1 MELSENLQLQKNT
14 NFKEDIMIKY
24 IIKRLLYLL
33 PVLFGVSF
41 IVFTLLYIT
50 PGDPAKMILG
60 EQADA
65 QAIETLR
72 EELGLNDSFLVQF
85 GNYLKKIVTK
95 GDIGTSYSTRRPVL
109 TEILEVFPNTVKL
122 AVASTVIAIIIGIL
136 FGIISAVKQYSL
148 LDSFITVLAL
158 LGISMPMFWVGLLMI
173 LLFSV
178 KLGWLPPSGLA
189 SAKHLIMPA
198 IALGAQSIA
207 VLTRMTRSSM
217 LEVIRQDYIRMVR
230 SKGQSESVIIFKH
243 AFSNAL
249 IPIITIIGLQFG
261 SLLGGAIIT
270 ESVFSISGLGRL
282 MIESIKNRDFPV
294 VQGCVLFIA
303 LTFSIVNLVVD
314 LLYTYVD
321 PRISTD

>member
-1 MELSENLQLQKNT
+1 
-14 NFKEDIMIKY
+14 MIKY

-50 PGDPAKMILG
+50 PGDPAKMMLG

-65 QAIETLR
+65 QAIASLR
-72 EELGLNDSFLVQF
+72 EELGLDDSFLVQY
-85 GNYLKKIVTK
+85 GNYIKKIVTK
-95 GDIGTSYSTRRPVL
+95 GDIGTSYSTKRPVL

-122 AVASTVIAIIIGIL
+122 AIASMVVAIIIGIL

-148 LDSFITVLAL
+148 LDSLITVLAL

-178 KLGWLPPSGLA
+178 KLGWLPPSGLT
-189 SAKHLIMPA
+189 SMKSMIMPA

-230 SKGQSESVIIFKH
+230 AKGQSEKVVIFKH

-249 IPIITIIGLQFG
+249 IPIITVVGLQFG

-270 ESVFSISGLGRL
+270 ESVFSIPGLGRL

-303 LTFSIVNLVVD
+303 ITFSVVNLIVD
-314 LLYTYVD
+314 LLYSYVD

>member
-1 MELSENLQLQKNT
+1 
-14 NFKEDIMIKY
+14 MIKY

-50 PGDPAKMILG
+50 PGDPAKMMLG
-60 EQADA
+60 EQADG
-65 QAIETLR
+65 QAIESLR
-72 EELGLNDSFLVQF
+72 EELGLDEPFLVQY
-85 GNYLKKIVTK
+85 GKYITKIVTK
-95 GDIGTSYSTRRPVL
+95 GDIGTSYSTKRPVL
-109 TEILEVFPNTVKL
+109 SEILEVFPNTVKL
-122 AVASTVIAIIIGIL
+122 ALASTVIAIIIGIL

-148 LDSFITVLAL
+148 LDSLITVLAL

-178 KLGWLPPSGLA
+178 KLGWLPPSGFT
-189 SAKHLIMPA
+189 SMKSMIMPA

-230 SKGQSESVIIFKH
+230 AKGQNESTIIFRH
-243 AFSNAL
+243 AFKNAL
-249 IPIITIIGLQFG
+249 IPIITVIGLQFG

-270 ESVFSISGLGRL
+270 ESVFSIPGLGRL
-282 MIESIKNRDFPV
+282 MIDSIKNRDFPV

-303 LTFSIVNLVVD
+303 ITFSLVNLIVD
-314 LLYTYVD
+314 LLYSYVD

>member
-1 MELSENLQLQKNT
+1 
-14 NFKEDIMIKY
+14 MIKY

-50 PGDPAKMILG
+50 PGDPAKMMLG

-65 QAIETLR
+65 QAITSLR
-72 EELGLNDSFLVQF
+72 EELGLNDPFLVQF
-85 GNYLKKIVTK
+85 GNYIKKIFTK
-95 GDIGTSYSTRRPVL
+95 GDIGTSYSTKRPVL

-122 AVASTVIAIIIGIL
+122 AIASTIVAIIIGIL

-148 LDSFITVLAL
+148 LDSLITLLAL

-178 KLGWLPPSGLA
+178 KLGWLPPSGLT
-189 SAKHLIMPA
+189 SMKSMIMPA

-230 SKGQSESVIIFKH
+230 AKGQSEKVVIFGH
-243 AFSNAL
+243 AFKNAL
-249 IPIITIIGLQFG
+249 IPIITVIGLQFG

-270 ESVFSISGLGRL
+270 ESVFSIPGLGRL

-303 LTFSIVNLVVD
+303 VTFSIVNLIVD
-314 LLYTYVD
+314 LLYSYVD
-321 PRISTD
+321 PRINTD

>member
-1 MELSENLQLQKNT
+1 
-14 NFKEDIMIKY
+14 MIKY

-50 PGDPAKMILG
+50 PGDPAKMMLG

-65 QAIETLR
+65 QAIASLR
-72 EELGLNDSFLVQF
+72 EELGLDDPFLVQF
-85 GNYLKKIVTK
+85 GNYIKKIVTK
-95 GDIGTSYSTRRPVL
+95 GDIGTSYSTKRPVL

-122 AVASTVIAIIIGIL
+122 AISATIIAIIIGIL

-148 LDSFITVLAL
+148 LDSLITVLAL

-189 SAKHLIMPA
+189 SMKSLIMPA

-230 SKGQSESVIIFKH
+230 AKGQSEKVIIFRH
-243 AFSNAL
+243 AFKNAL
-249 IPIITIIGLQFG
+249 IPIITVVGLQFG

-270 ESVFSISGLGRL
+270 ESVFSIPGLGRL
-282 MIESIKNRDFPV
+282 MIESIKTRDFPV

-303 LTFSIVNLVVD
+303 ITFSLVNLIVD
-314 LLYTYVD
+314 LLYSYVD